1 MKNLLFVSALLI
13 FVFSCKKERLNN
25 DKEILVGTWELD
37 FRESYYW
44 GSPGW
49 PFSLDTLRA
58 GIETPNI
65 ELEIKKSGKVI
76 VRIDGEEEIYKLNFR
91 YRYNSSARYDEE
103 SFQANF
109 YSTSNKVFY
118 FVSGLISENELVLD
132 TKEKFISNTLTSAG
146 GTHYSNYF
154 KRKQ

>member
-1 MKNLLFVSALLI
+1 MKKLLFVSALLI

-44 GSPGW
+44 GGPGW

-65 ELEIKKSGKVI
+65 ELGSW
-76 VRIDGEEEIYKLNFR
+76 
-91 YRYNSSARYDEE
+91 YRLALMVWTWTHGLD
-103 SFQANF
+103 F
-109 YSTSNKVFY
+109 Y
-118 FVSGLISENELVLD
+118 
-132 TKEKFISNTLTSAG
+132 
-146 GTHYSNYF
+146 
-154 KRKQ
+154 